1 MSPTMKVSGA
11 PFTTGRMWWIMSS
24 SVTPTVVS
32 YPSMTMPSESPT
44 RMTSVSLSFTME
56 AVV

>member
-1 MSPTMKVSGA
+1 MKVSGA
-11 PFTTGRMWWIMSS
+11 PLTTGRMWWIMSS